1 MLSPLTLT
9 DGGIETDLM
18 LHHGQ
23 DLPHFA
29 AFVLLDTQ
37 KGRETLRAYYRPY
50 LQIARDYGLSLVLET
65 PTWRASA
72 DWIARLRRP
81 DSDVQRINHQAVQ
94 LLTELRDD
102 NPDVAVV
109 VSGCIGP
116 RTDGYDAS
124 ATMDQHQAQRYHSRQ
139 IEALHDAGA
148 DQVTAMTMA
157 YPAEAVG
164 IVRAAHAAGVPAVI
178 SFTVEVDGRLPD
190 GSALGRAINVVDRA
204 THPGPLSYMVNC
216 AHPSHVEAAFG
227 LPPETDT
234 AEQPKQHPAQD
245 TAIDHRGWTARVS
258 GVRANASSRSH
269 AELDTATDVDE
280 GHPAEFGAAMAQLR
294 ATVTSLAV
302 LGGCC
307 GTDQRHIREV
317 ARAAS
322 QADSPGG

>member
-18 LHHGQ
+18 FHHGQ

-29 AFVLLDTQ
+29 AFVLLDTE

-72 DWIARLRRP
+72 DWIALLRRP
-81 DSDVQRINHQAVQ
+81 DSDVQRINQQAVQ
-94 LLTELRDD
+94 LLTELRDG
-102 NPDVAVV
+102 NPDVPLV

-124 ATMDQHQAQRYHSRQ
+124 ATMDQHQAQRYHSSQ

-148 DQVTAMTMA
+148 DQVTAMTVA
-157 YPAEAVG
+157 YPAEAIG
-164 IVRAAHAAGVPAVI
+164 MVRAAHAAGVPAVI
-178 SFTVEVDGRLPD
+178 SFTVEVDGQLPD
-190 GSALGRAINVVDRA
+190 GSALDRAIGVVDQ
-204 THPGPLSYMVNC
+204 TTDPGPLSYMVNC

-234 AEQPKQHPAQD
+234 GEQPTHHPASG
-245 TAIDHRGWTARVS
+245 TASDHRGWTARVT
-258 GVRANASSRSH
+258 GVRANASPRSH
-269 AELDTATDVDE
+269 AELDTATDLDE
-280 GHPAEFGAAMAQLR
+280 GNPAQFGAALARLR

-317 ARAAS
+317 ARATSRAAS
-322 QADSPGG
+322 PRR